1 MEKMKQTDIEFIKIQ
16 DDISNFIRKMQKKI
30 MKLDKADRI
39 ITVKSYLIFFVVFWT
54 EIEMYSDYLKK
65 VEKKDN
71 AFKEHAKFKIEEV
84 MNGDGPESIT
94 YN

>member
-1 MEKMKQTDIEFIKIQ
+1 MNDASVEFIKIQ
-16 DDISNFIRKMQKKI
+16 TDISEFIRKIQKRI
-30 MKLDKADRI
+30 MKLEKSDRMM
-39 ITVKSYLIFFVVFWT
+39 TPKSYLIFFVVFWT

-65 VEKKDN
+65 AEKKDN
-71 AFKEHAKFKIEEV
+71 TFKEHVKFKIQEV